1 MKVSIRIIILIVIGS
16 LNYIPVIAQNQYS
29 NYKAAIQKIDGF
41 TKEKSTLC
49 SARSLVKTEAG
60 KEIMVLTIG
69 TGDKDNK
76 PGIAVIGGVEG
87 SYVLGKELALGFAG
101 SLLKESASPEIKA
114 LLEKV
119 TFYVLPDVSPD
130 ATEQFFLDLRY
141 ERNINARSV
150 DDDRDFTTDEDPY
163 EDLNNDGLIT
173 LIRVSDPAG
182 TYIESAEDKRVM
194 VPADLS
200 KGEKGSYFVYSEG
213 IDNDKDDK
221 FNEDGP
227 GGVNFNRNLSFN
239 YEEFGT
245 NAGLH
250 PASEP
255 ETKAVLDFLFDHF
268 NIYAVFTFGPQ
279 DNLAQTPRPN
289 ERGTGTQSAQQ
300 PQAQAQSRGQEQFQG
315 QMPFQGVVQLQGS
328 GPVQD
333 QMPRMRDRKIT
344 SVMKSD
350 EVIIK
355 LVAEKYR
362 EITGVKGSPPTKSAP
377 GNFLDWAYYHYGRYS
392 FGSPAWWFPVEKD
405 KNADAAFL
413 KYAADNKMDDVFVPW
428 TEIKHP
434 DFPGK
439 KTEVGGIKPFVEIN
453 PPAGML
459 EDLIAKNFKFITA
472 VAEMHPELEFLDLN
486 VENNGDDIYRV
497 SLKVHNKGIFA
508 TCAEAGD
515 MNMWTR
521 RMRISLETTEKQKFL
536 SGEKVQRIQR
546 LEGGKTAEFSWLI
559 MGKGSVK
566 INAGAANTGFIS
578 TAVELK

>member
-1 MKVSIRIIILIVIGS
+1 MKVFIRIIILIVIGS
-16 LNYIPVIAQNQYS
+16 LNYFPVFAQNQYS
-29 NYKAAIQKIDGF
+29 NYKAAIQKIDALA
-41 TKEKSTLC
+41 KEKSTLC
-49 SARSLVKTEAG
+49 SARSLIKTEGG

-87 SYVLGKELALGFAG
+87 SYVLGKELALGFAS

-130 ATEQFFLDLRY
+130 ATEQFFLDKKY

-163 EDLNNDGLIT
+163 EDLNNDGFIT

-227 GGVNFNRNLSFN
+227 GGVNFNSNLSFN

-250 PASEP
+250 PVSEP

-268 NIYAVFTFGPQ
+268 NIYATFAFGPQ
-279 DNLAQTPRPN
+279 DNLAQIPRPD
-289 ERGTGTQSAQQ
+289 ERGSGAQSAQQ
-300 PQAQAQSRGQEQFQG
+300 PQTQAQSQGQEQFQG
-315 QMPFQGVVQLQGS
+315 QMPFQGAGPIQGS

-333 QMPRMRDRKIT
+333 QMPRMRDRRIT

-392 FGSPAWWFPVEKD
+392 FGSPAWWFPVERD

-413 KYAADNKMDDVFVPW
+413 KYADDNKMENVFVPW

-439 KTEVGGIKPFVEIN
+439 KTEVGGIKPFASIN
-453 PPAGML
+453 PPADML
-459 EDLIAKNFKFITA
+459 EDLIIKNFKFITA

-486 VENNGDDIYRV
+486 VENNGEDIYRV
-497 SLKVHNKGIFA
+497 SLKVHNKGVFA
-508 TCAEAGD
+508 TCTEAGD

-521 RMRISLETTEKQKFL
+521 RMRISLETTDKQKFM

-566 INAGAANTGFIS
+566 INAGAVNTGFIS